1 MIDVS
6 ERDARVREAGASS
19 EVGMILL
26 DLVLGRAAHPDPA
39 RSLASAI
46 RDARACAE
54 RDGRSLTAI
63 ASVVGTERDS
73 QGLTGQVARLD
84 AAGVVVLPSSA
95 AGRPRCVARAASRA
109 GGDDA
114 GWRAVSLASLLG
126 QPLRVVNVGLE
137 LFARELEAESVVV
150 VHVDWRPPSG
160 APNVAALLARLGD
173 DAS

>member
-1 MIDVS
+1 
-6 ERDARVREAGASS
+6 
-19 EVGMILL
+19 MILL

-63 ASVVGTERDS
+63 ASVVGTESDS

-95 AGRPRCVARAASRA
+95 QAARAAGLALRPELA
-109 GGDDA
+109 ATMLGG
-114 GWRAVSLASLLG
+114 GR
-126 QPLRVVNVGLE
+126 
-137 LFARELEAESVVV
+137 
-150 VHVDWRPPSG
+150 
-160 APNVAALLARLGD
+160 
-173 DAS
+173 